1 MRLKSLAPV
10 ITVAITVVI
19 TFIITLSVCDAFR
32 PTVIAV
38 SHSMAARDR
47 RGETTA
53 RERQDAA
60 PQDEDVSVRGAFFAT
75 RPGSGKGGNN
85 RASAGT
91 TASGEGGA
99 TEAVTNKAARNKA
112 ISKSG
117 APKSSTNKSVGRK
130 PTNTA
135 TAKKPAATTAS
146 DKTAKVAVANG
157 KKISYGSVNLGL
169 GYTLYMRAAN
179 GDAVRVDPDREFS
192 AGDQIRIALET
203 NADGFLYI
211 FHTENDLNPQMLFPD
226 ARLNGGVNRVRAHVP
241 YQVPANTTDWFKFDA
256 RPAVERLYVVLA
268 REPLSG
274 VPIAGALVSHCA
286 GNPASCAWQPATQLW
301 AQVTADASAPVGVSR
316 DKEYGQEE
324 TAAER
329 EAVTRGI
336 GLSLDAPPPSIVRMN
351 ISSGTKLLA
360 TRIDLVHK

>member
-10 ITVAITVVI
+10 ITVVIIVVVTITI
-19 TFIITLSVCDAFR
+19 TSSVCDAFR
-32 PTVIAV
+32 PIVLAM
-38 SHSMAARDR
+38 SDSMAARDR
-47 RGETTA
+47 RGETIT

-75 RPGSGKGGNN
+75 RPGSSKSGNN

-91 TASGEGGA
+91 TASG
-99 TEAVTNKAARNKA
+99 
-112 ISKSG
+112 
-117 APKSSTNKSVGRK
+117 APKSSTHKSVGRK
-130 PTNTA
+130 PTSTV
-135 TAKKPAATTAS
+135 TVKKPAATTAS
-146 DKTAKVAVANG
+146 GKTAKVPIVNG
-157 KKISYGSVNLGL
+157 EKISYDSINLGL
-169 GYTLYMRAAN
+169 GYTLYLRAAN

-211 FHTENDLNPQMLFPD
+211 FHTENGLNPQMLFPD

-256 RPAVERLYVVLA
+256 RPASERLYVVLT
-268 REPLSG
+268 REPLPG
-274 VPIAGALVSHCA
+274 VPVAGALVKHCA
-286 GNPASCAWQPATQLW
+286 GNPASCAWRPTSQLW
-301 AQVTADASAPVGVSR
+301 SRVTANASAPVGVSR
-316 DKEYGQEE
+316 DREYGQAE
-324 TAAER
+324 TVAER

-351 ISSGTKLLA
+351 ISSGTNLLA